1 MKTNRDAKRRVFRVG
16 VDSYSLSP
24 LNFDAFAMLDWVKKN
39 GGDGVQFS
47 EISLPPGRKLD
58 KALLRDLSQ
67 YAGENRLYLEWGGG
81 QHIPF
86 DLRTGRPVDIFAINR
101 RAAEQAR
108 ALGLTA
114 VRSCSGG
121 LMRWTDDSPP
131 TGVLL
136 QAMAQSLQAQ
146 KRMLGDLGVTLAIE
160 THFEFTTFELLR
172 LFSSCGIRP
181 GEYLGIC
188 LDTMNLLTM
197 LEDPVLASKRILPWV
212 VMTHIKDGG
221 ILLTENGLVTFPVE
235 AGNGIVDIG
244 EIIRL
249 FATLDRPVH
258 LSLED
263 HGGEFLIPI
272 FNPSFLIK
280 FPDLRVAELSRLL
293 LLSFETRKRVDRGE
307 LHILDRSR
315 WPEVCEARVR
325 AGLQHIKRI
334 VRRGGS

>member
-1 MKTNRDAKRRVFRVG
+1 MLGKKTGKLFRVG
-16 VDSYSLSP
+16 VDSYSLRP
-24 LNFDAFAMLDWVKKN
+24 LNLDPFGLLDWVKRS
-39 GGDGVQFS
+39 GGEGVQFS
-47 EISLPPGRKLD
+47 EVNLPPGRRLD
-58 KALLRDLSQ
+58 KTFLRDLSQ
-67 YAGENRLYLEWGGG
+67 YAREHRLYLEWGGG
-81 QHIPF
+81 QHFPF
-86 DLRTGRPVDIFAINR
+86 DLRTGRPVDIFKVNR
-101 RAAEQAR
+101 RAAEQAQ

-131 TGVLL
+131 TGILL
-136 QAMAQSLQAQ
+136 QAMAQSLRAQ

-172 LFSSCGIRP
+172 LFVVCGVRP

-221 ILLTENGLVTFPVE
+221 VLLTENGLVTFPVE
-235 AGNGIVDIG
+235 AGKGIVDLE

-249 FATLDRPVH
+249 LAALNRLIH

-272 FNPSFLIK
+272 FNPSFLLK
-280 FPDLRVAELSRLL
+280 FPDLSVVELSRLL
-293 LLSFETRKRVDRGE
+293 SLSLETRRQVERGDLAVVE
-307 LHILDRSR
+307 RSR
-315 WPEVCEARVR
+315 WPEVCEGRVR
-325 AGLQHIKRI
+325 NGLRNIKKI
-334 VRRGGS
+334 VGRGGF